1 MYGKK
6 RMGRL
11 NFLAPSVSKLF
22 NFLELIQVNYKAV
35 Y

>member
-1 MYGKK
+1 
-6 RMGRL
+6 MGRL